1 MGNLPLNIVQGDV
14 DAIFKALKTRSVR
27 LVHDRE
33 TDKFKGFC
41 YVEFEDRSS
50 LVEALEF
57 DGALIDNSPMRVDV
71 AEGKKGD
78 RGGRGGGRGG
88 RGRGG
93 GGYDDRRHGGGG
105 YDDRRG
111 GGGGGYD
118 DRRGGGGY
126 NDDRGMR
133 IWEQQNKQFWCMS
146 TVKFPSPLKI
156 CDELPVHLCK
166 VLESSS
172 TLFLLNYIEQTL
184 TQIFQGATGMT
195 GGAAAAVAATE
206 ATGEE
211 RRVTATSG

>member
-93 GGYDDRRHGGGG
+93 GRYDDRRHGGGG

-126 NDDRGMR
+126 NDGRGTR
-133 IWEQQNKQFWCMS
+133 ILDVTTER
-146 TVKFPSPLKI
+146 TVLVHVNCQIPL
-156 CDELPVHLCK
+156 P
-166 VLESSS
+166 
-172 TLFLLNYIEQTL
+172 F
-184 TQIFQGATGMT
+184 
-195 GGAAAAVAATE
+195 
-206 ATGEE
+206 
-211 RRVTATSG
+211 